1 MFGVLKSF
9 FSAKEIINIHSLKK
23 IGIDMHSHLITDIDD
38 GVNTIEEAIEIILYM
53 KSIGYR
59 KIITSPH
66 IMKGGYDNTP
76 EIILSGLDD
85 LRTALKTKNI
95 DFPIE
100 AASEYYLD
108 ETFARLIRNEE
119 KILTFGENY
128 LLFELSYMTRPSIME
143 TVFFEMNVAGYKPI
157 MAHPERYPYLHNKT
171 LSHYEKIKEAG
182 ILLQVNM
189 FSLVGYYGLPAK
201 KIAEQLIDAEMIDFV
216 GTDIHN
222 TSQLEVLKACLKSE
236 YLEKLLNFKGLKNNL
251 L

>member
-1 MFGVLKSF
+1 MFAALKSL
-9 FSAKEIINIHSLKK
+9 FSSKKVINIDSLEK
-23 IGIDMHSHLITDIDD
+23 IGVDMHSHLIADIDD
-38 GVNTIEEAIEIILYM
+38 GVNTIDEAIEIILQM
-53 KSIGYR
+53 KSMGYR

-66 IMKGGYDNTP
+66 IMRGGYDNTP
-76 EIILSGLDD
+76 EIILSGLEN
-85 LRTALKTKNI
+85 LKKELKNRNI

-108 ETFARLIRNEE
+108 ETFARLILNEE
-119 KILTFGENY
+119 KVLTMGDNY
-128 LLFELSYMTRPSIME
+128 LLFELSYMTRPTNME

-189 FSLVGYYGLPAK
+189 FSLVGYYGIPAK
-201 KIAEQLIDAEMIDFV
+201 KVAEQLIDAEMIDFI

-222 TSQLEVLKACLKSE
+222 PSQLDVLNACMKSE
-236 YLEKLLNFKGLKNNL
+236 YLDKLMNYKGLKNNL